1 MDETMNMLD
10 RAYMDTL
17 QAVTD
22 AKTDS
27 EEARWQIQK
36 LNELLNQKTTMMQSE
51 NENTRAVVEL
61 HMKEKQLKDD
71 WKDRIIKNVLDG
83 VSIILPI
90 AVSSYWMAKGLRF
103 EETGTF
109 TSRTG
114 QWVSQHLRL
123 FRK

>member
-1 MDETMNMLD
+1 MDETMSMLD

-17 QAVTD
+17 QAVAD
-22 AKTDS
+22 AKIDS

-36 LNELLNQKTTMMQSE
+36 LNELLNQKTTMMQCE
-51 NENTRAVVEL
+51 TENTRAVAEL

-71 WKDRIIKNVLDG
+71 WKDRIIKSVIDG
-83 VSIILPI
+83 AGIILPI
-90 AVSSYWMAKGLRF
+90 AVSSYWMAKGLHF
-103 EETGTF
+103 EEAGTF